1 MKLLTKEEEDA
12 HYEQVLKGGTIGGV
26 VGTVAGFAG
35 VFAASKRYPA
45 FRGLTLP
52 FRAFLVSSTGTFGA
66 IINADRYSMKFQRAR
81 DPRNSYK
88 NTTTLANEEALRNQS
103 NYDKFMA
110 WGRENRYP
118 IVFTSWLASMGVALS
133 IVGRSPYLSSA
144 QKLVQARMY
153 AQGLTLA
160 VLIVTAAF
168 EMNDAKDGSGRW
180 ETVMV
185 LDPNDPEHKKLVE
198 KKIHKEEWEG
208 QDLWKDMVAAEEKRM
223 ADKKSRQSV

>member
-12 HYEQVLKGGTIGGV
+12 HYQEVLKGGTIGGV
-26 VGTVAGFAG
+26 VGTIGGLACTLV
-35 VFAASKRYPA
+35 ASKRYQS

-52 FRAFLVSSTGTFGA
+52 FKAFLVSSTGTFGA
-66 IINADRYSMKFQRAR
+66 IINADRYSMKFQAAQNPDRQYQ
-81 DPRNSYK
+81 NSS
-88 NTTTLANEEALRNQS
+88 TREAQEALKNQTS
-103 NYDKFMA
+103 YEKFMT

-118 IVFTSWLASMGVALS
+118 IVLTSWLASMGVAMA
-133 IVGRSPYLSSA
+133 IVGRSPYLSPA

-160 VLIVTAAF
+160 VLIITAAF
-168 EMNDAKDGSGRW
+168 EVNDAKDGSGRW

-185 LDPNDPEHKKLVE
+185 LDPNDPEHKALIE

-208 QDLWKDMVAAEEKRM
+208 QDLWKDMVASEERRL
-223 ADKKSRQSV
+223 AQKKGSVKN